1 MRALALPRR
10 GAGFTLIEILV
21 VVIIIAVVTSI
32 AVLSVGVLG
41 KDRGLE
47 TEGDRYADVAAAA
60 TEQAQLEGRDFGI
73 FFSASHYEILT
84 YVTRRQRW
92 ESVPDDRLYAIHE
105 LPAGVVTKLEIEG
118 KPIVFA
124 EDKPGQVRLP
134 QVLLYSS
141 GDVSPYRLSFGREG
155 SEDTWSVDG
164 NADGTLKVT
173 LPGATPDATP
183 SPTSGAAPGTTAGT
197 TLGTTSGATR

>member
-1 MRALALPRR
+1 
-10 GAGFTLIEILV
+10 
-21 VVIIIAVVTSI
+21 VVTSI
-32 AVLSVGVLG
+32 TVLSVGVLG

-47 TEGDRYADVAAAA
+47 TEGERYTDVVAAAL
-60 TEQAQLEGRDFGI
+60 EQAQLESRDFGI
-73 FFSASHYEILT
+73 RFSAARYEVLT

-105 LPAGVVTKLEIEG
+105 LPAGLVVKLEIEG
-118 KPIVFA
+118 KPIVFE
-124 EDKPGQVRLP
+124 EDKPGQVRQP

-155 SEDTWSVDG
+155 NEDTWSVDG
-164 NADGTLKVT
+164 NPDGTLKVT

-183 SPTSGAAPGTTAGT
+183 SPTSGAV
-197 TLGTTSGATR
+197 R

>member
-1 MRALALPRR
+1 MPSRR
-10 GAGFTLIEILV
+10 AGFTLIEILV
-21 VVIIIAVVTSI
+21 VIVIIAVVTSI

-47 TEGDRYADVAAAA
+47 TEGDRYTDVAAAA
-60 TEQAQLEGRDFGI
+60 MEQAQLEGRDFGI
-73 FFSASHYEILT
+73 RFAASRYEVLT

-92 ESVPDDRLYAIHE
+92 ESVPDDRLYAVHE
-105 LPAGVVTKLEIEG
+105 LPTGVLAQLEIEG

-124 EDKPGQVRLP
+124 EDKPGEVRLP

-141 GDVSPYRLSFGREG
+141 GDVSPYRLSLGREG

-164 NADGTLKVT
+164 DADGTLKVT
-173 LPGATPDATP
+173 RPGATPGATP
-183 SPTSGAAPGTTAGT
+183 
-197 TLGTTSGATR
+197 